1 MNEQDTRLTYQQESV
16 VNLLRSHV
24 QSQKDAIQ
32 TLENKAQHNF
42 TIINIIAAFVA
53 TLNLE
58 LGETNKIQQIINNR
72 PLLILIFIGG
82 YAFVVFLSLRALV
95 LRMQATEPMTVS
107 LKNAQDWSDC
117 ELKHHYDILIES
129 YVQIY
134 DHNEK
139 IVKLKG
145 RSVQWAHNLI
155 IITIGLIV
163 LESSGLLTLLFSWI
177 ETIFNQLLR

>member
-42 TIINIIAAFVA
+42 TIINIIAALVA
-53 TLNLE
+53 ALNLE
-58 LGETNKIQQIINNR
+58 LGKTGGIQQIVNER
-72 PLLILIFIGG
+72 PLLILIFVG
-82 YAFVVFLSLRALV
+82 YVVIVFLSIWTLMLRK
-95 LRMQATEPMTVS
+95 QATEPMTVS
-107 LKNAQDWSDC
+107 LQNAQDWSSC
-117 ELKHHYDILIES
+117 ELEHYYNILMES

-145 RSVQWAHNLI
+145 RKVQWSHILI
-155 IITIGLIV
+155 ALTIGLIC
-163 LESSGLLTLLFSWI
+163 LEVSGLLTSVA
-177 ETIFNQLLR
+177 